1 MLKRVLQEVEA
12 TNGPIHTAE
21 LSRRLGIE
29 RSALEGMIAYWVRK
43 GRLMDGE
50 ETDQVC
56 SPTAGHCGATCSGT
70 ANCAF
75 IARMP
80 RSYTVPRPD

>member
-29 RSALEGMIAYWVRK
+29 RGALEGMIAYWVRK
-43 GRLMDGE
+43 GRLLDGE
-50 ETDQVC
+50 EAGQVC
-56 SPTAGHCGATCSGT
+56 SPAAGHCGTTCSGV
-70 ANCAF
+70 ANCVF
-75 IARMP
+75 IAKMP
-80 RSYTVPRPD
+80 KSYSLPE